1 MGAIFRMKMPVFIH
15 SRSLAK
21 LSISQAFRSKSRYLG
36 VPPSAADSI
45 FAAEGT
51 SRLRFIVD

>member
-1 MGAIFRMKMPVFIH
+1 MGAIFRMNMPAFIH

-21 LSISQAFRSKSRYLG
+21 LSINQAFRSKRRYFG
-36 VPPSAADSI
+36 VSSSAAESI
-45 FAAEGT
+45 FTAEGT